1 MTNKI
6 KTSGST
12 NKQVATR
19 NSNFKVGVDGVD
31 EYGPTNLTGFYNG
44 INPPVGGYTIYVHRE
59 VGGPS
64 IHVAKDDSEC
74 IFFLKSF
81 GSTGS
86 TINDVLSWVSG
97 RTDMW
102 VQTEVL
108 TISDLDGITPTPT
121 PTNTSTP
128 TPTNTATPTPTNTST
143 PTPTNTPTNT
153 PTVGAD
159 AIRAQLSG
167 SQLVAYDA
175 ASVGNWIKV
184 TATQYNNIVANVSGA
199 TKKGNSD
206 TQVNTRSS
214 ITSWENN
221 WIAFGSGTTPTFQIN
236 SGEYVIAMITEAW
249 NQTGGQSQ
257 LGYTTDFTGST
268 ITNIGNAASPSTGGV
283 RDYFVRKAPTDAAT
297 ETRYPVLKMTVSPNA
312 VLSWNGF
319 RSANNGAS
327 WIALPNNQVSKI
339 QIVTTSTKSW

>member
-19 NSNFKVGVDGVD
+19 NSNFKVGVNGVD

-44 INPPVGGYTIYVHRE
+44 INPPDGGYTIYVHRD

-64 IHVAKDDSEC
+64 IHVAYDDNQC

-81 GSTGS
+81 GSTGT
-86 TINDVLSWVSG
+86 TINDVLSWASS
-97 RTDMW
+97 RTDIW
-102 VQTEVL
+102 VQTSVL
-108 TISDLDGITPTPT
+108 TNSDLDTTTPTPT
-121 PTNTSTP
+121 PTP
-128 TPTNTATPTPTNTST
+128 TATPTPTPT
-143 PTPTNTPTNT
+143 PTPNAGVDT
-153 PTVGAD
+153 
-159 AIRAQLSG
+159 IRAQLSG
-167 SQLVAYDA
+167 SQLIAYDNA
-175 ASVGNWIKV
+175 TVGNWIKV

>member
-1 MTNKI
+1 MSNKI

-12 NKQVATR
+12 NKQVATK
-19 NSNFKVGVDGVD
+19 NTNFKIGVNGSD
-31 EYGPTNLTGFYNG
+31 EYGPTNITGFYNG

-64 IHVAKDDSEC
+64 IHVAKDDNEC

-86 TINDVLSWVSG
+86 TINDVLSWSSG
-97 RTDMW
+97 RTDIW
-102 VQTEVL
+102 VQTGEL
-108 TISDLDGITPTPT
+108 TTSDLDIQVTPTITPTNTITPSPTITLTPTPT
-121 PTNTSTP
+121 PSSSSSAP
-128 TPTNTATPTPTNTST
+128 A
-143 PTPTNTPTNT
+143 
-153 PTVGAD
+153 VD

-167 SQLVAYDA
+167 SQLIAYDA